1 MKKFRL
7 LSKEEEHKLSKLM
20 TISYKNI
27 IVSIF
32 KIPFFIDV
40 ILNKYKNVKK
50 IKEVMDGFFLEKKN
64 DILAKKCFTNMLKL
78 KKKKLYCKILQI
90 IKTIKISK
98 NIIKSLYTVLIFFYK
113 IIKKI
118 EKKIFF
124 KIDKKIF
131 NVTKYNKN
139 IIKKLFRK
147 SNDFYKIKI
156 IEFIFKTKIIK
167 IKKYYKRIKKNKVLS
182 EISRKKMIDHNFRL
196 VISISSKYSNKGLSF
211 SDLIQEGNMGLIKA
225 INKFNYKKKNKFST
239 YATWWIRQSIT
250 RAISDQS
257 RTIRIPV
264 HMVENINK
272 INKICK
278 EDNLNIEDIN
288 LNNVFNKKM
297 NKKNIIK
304 IISISKNPIS
314 LDVPIKENENTNL
327 YDIVEDKKI
336 DFIEEEI
343 NKEKKIT
350 VKKLLES
357 LSYRESKI
365 LKLRFGIGNKKCFT
379 LEKIGK
385 IFGITR
391 ERVRQIEFLA
401 LKKIKKRK
409 IVKNLT

>member
-7 LSKEEEHKLSKLM
+7 LSREEEYKLCKIM

-32 KIPFFIDV
+32 KIPFFVDV
-40 ILNKYKNVKK
+40 ILNKCKNIKKFKK
-50 IKEVMDGFFLEKKN
+50 IIDGFFFSKKKNNLAKKYFN
-64 DILAKKCFTNMLKL
+64 DILRL
-78 KKKKLYCKILQI
+78 KKKNSYYKILKI
-90 IKTIKISK
+90 IKKIRISK
-98 NIIKSLYTVLIFFYK
+98 NIIKGLYTIILFFYK
-113 IIKKI
+113 KIKKI
-118 EKKIFF
+118 EKKVFL
-124 KIDKKIF
+124 KIDKKICD
-131 NVTKYNKN
+131 VIKYDNN
-139 IIKKLFRK
+139 IIKKLFK
-147 SNDFYKIKI
+147 KNKDFYKIKI
-156 IEFIFKTKIIK
+156 IEFIFKTKILK
-167 IKKYYKRIKKNKVLS
+167 IKKYYNRIKKNKILS
-182 EISRKKMIDHNFRL
+182 EISRKKMVDHNFRL

-211 SDLIQEGNMGLIKA
+211 SDLIQEGNIGLIKA

-278 EDNLNIEDIN
+278 EDNLSIEDID
-288 LNNVFNKKM
+288 LNNVFNKKI
-297 NKKNIIK
+297 NKDNIIK
-304 IISISKNPIS
+304 IISISKTPLS
-314 LDVPIKENENTNL
+314 LDVSIKENENTNL
-327 YDIVEDKKI
+327 YDIIEGKKI
-336 DFIEEEI
+336 DFVEEEI
-343 NKEKKIT
+343 NKEKNIT

>member
-1 MKKFRL
+1 M
-7 LSKEEEHKLSKLM
+7 
-20 TISYKNI
+20 
-27 IVSIF
+27 
-32 KIPFFIDV
+32 
-40 ILNKYKNVKK
+40 
-50 IKEVMDGFFLEKKN
+50 
-64 DILAKKCFTNMLKL
+64 
-78 KKKKLYCKILQI
+78 
-90 IKTIKISK
+90 
-98 NIIKSLYTVLIFFYK
+98 YTVLIFFYK

-124 KIDKKIF
+124 KIDKKIC

-167 IKKYYKRIKKNKVLS
+167 IKKYYRRIKKNKVLS

>member
-7 LSKEEEHKLSKLM
+7 LSREEEYKLCKIM

-32 KIPFFIDV
+32 KIPFFVDV
-40 ILNKYKNVKK
+40 ILNKCKNIKKFKK
-50 IKEVMDGFFLEKKN
+50 IIDGFFFSKKKNNLAKKYFN
-64 DILAKKCFTNMLKL
+64 DILRL
-78 KKKKLYCKILQI
+78 KKKNSYYKILKI
-90 IKTIKISK
+90 IKKIRISK
-98 NIIKSLYTVLIFFYK
+98 NIIKGLYTIILFFYK
-113 IIKKI
+113 KIKKI
-118 EKKIFF
+118 EKKVFL
-124 KIDKKIF
+124 KIDKKICD
-131 NVTKYNKN
+131 VIKYDKN
-139 IIKKLFRK
+139 ITKKLFK
-147 SNDFYKIKI
+147 KNDFYKIKI
-156 IEFIFKTKIIK
+156 IEFIFKTKILK
-167 IKKYYKRIKKNKVLS
+167 IKKYYNRIKKNKILS
-182 EISRKKMIDHNFRL
+182 EISRKKMVDHNFRL

-211 SDLIQEGNMGLIKA
+211 SDLIQEGNIGLIKA

-278 EDNLNIEDIN
+278 EDNLSIEDIN
-288 LNNVFNKKM
+288 LNNVFNKKI
-297 NKKNIIK
+297 NKDNIIK
-304 IISISKNPIS
+304 IISISKTPLS
-314 LDVPIKENENTNL
+314 LDVSIKENENTNL
-327 YDIVEDKKI
+327 YDIIEGKKI

-343 NKEKKIT
+343 NKEKNIT